1 VTEVLDVIEERVGR
15 SLVLRLRGDVDL
27 ASEAVLSEVLRRDV
41 PPDVDEIVVDLTEVG
56 FLDSTGVR
64 VLLEGRERA
73 LAGGAVLILRDPGPV
88 VLRVLR
94 VTSVAELFGLPAS

>member
-1 VTEVLDVIEERVGR
+1 MPEELDVSEDRVGR

-27 ASEAVLSEVLRRDV
+27 ASEAVLVATLRRDP
-41 PPDVDEIVVDLTEVG
+41 PPDVDEIVVDLTDVG

-73 LAGGAVLILRDPGPV
+73 LAGGAVLTVRNPSPV

-94 VTSVAELFGLPAS
+94 VTSVAELFGLSEP